1 LNADDL
7 VACDQALVMALVK
20 TGRAAEAAEVI
31 ERGIRD
37 SGKFS
42 STYRQM
48 REQLLPKR

>member
-1 LNADDL
+1 
-7 VACDQALVMALVK
+7 MALVK
-20 TGRAAEAAEVI
+20 TGRATEAADVV

>member
-1 LNADDL
+1 
-7 VACDQALVMALVK
+7 
-20 TGRAAEAAEVI
+20 VI